1 MDYAL
6 PAVGRMTPEWV
17 NFFFMTGAFALVG
30 IGMLIWIFFFRKPGQ
45 RRRKH
50 RHRHEHRS
58 SNPTVAQNGGLPP
71 VRQEE
76 KPFSRTPRA
85 PQL

>member
-1 MDYAL
+1 MDDAL
-6 PAVGRMTPEWV
+6 PAVGRMTPVWV
-17 NFFFMTGAFALVG
+17 DFFIMTGAFALVG
-30 IGMLIWIFFFRKPGQ
+30 IGVLIWIFFFRKPGR

-58 SNPTVAQNGGLPP
+58 PNPTLAQSGGLPP

-76 KPFSRTPRA
+76 KPSPRPPSTP
-85 PQL
+85 QQ

>member
-1 MDYAL
+1 
-6 PAVGRMTPEWV
+6 MTPVWV
-17 NFFFMTGAFALVG
+17 DFFIMTGAFALVG
-30 IGMLIWIFFFRKPGQ
+30 IGVLIWIFFFRKPGR

-58 SNPTVAQNGGLPP
+58 PNPTLAQSGGLPP

-76 KPFSRTPRA
+76 KPSPRPPSTPQ
-85 PQL
+85 P

>member
-1 MDYAL
+1 MDDAL
-6 PAVGRMTPEWV
+6 PAVGWMTPVWV
-17 NFFFMTGAFALVG
+17 DFFIMTGAFALVG
-30 IGMLIWIFFFRKPGQ
+30 IGVLIWIFFFRKPGR

-58 SNPTVAQNGGLPP
+58 PNPTLAQSGGLPP

-76 KPFSRTPRA
+76 KPSPRPPSTPQ
-85 PQL
+85 P

>member
-1 MDYAL
+1 MDDAL
-6 PAVGRMTPEWV
+6 PALGRISPAWVDFFIMVGV
-17 NFFFMTGAFALVG
+17 FLLVAIGA
-30 IGMLIWIFFFRKPGQ
+30 LIWVLFFRKPGR

-58 SNPTVAQNGGLPP
+58 PNPTLAQNGGLPP

-76 KPFSRTPRA
+76 IPFRRPPPTPQ
-85 PQL
+85 P

>member
-1 MDYAL
+1 M
-6 PAVGRMTPEWV
+6 GG
-17 NFFFMTGAFALVG
+17 FFFMTGAFALVG
-30 IGMLIWIFFFRKPGQ
+30 IGMLIWVFFFRKPGQ

-58 SNPTVAQNGGLPP
+58 PNPTLTQNGGLPP

-76 KPFSRTPRA
+76 KPLSRTPPA